1 MFWANNL
8 YFNCGDGYLT
18 MYVYLNSLKCPLKVY
33 FTLCKLYLNKS
44 GKKINKRKILWRAI
58 FFFPTHFLGHYFLK
72 SILVVLA
79 LGTPDQLN

>member
-44 GKKINKRKILWRAI
+44 GKK
-58 FFFPTHFLGHYFLK
+58 
-72 SILVVLA
+72 
-79 LGTPDQLN
+79 